1 MCQIDYT
8 EIRKKVLEVGIP
20 RGATKGQISQLHRAV
35 KYANSKNIQ
44 LNIRIAE

>member
-20 RGATKGQISQLHRAV
+20 RGAYKGTNISVAQSC
-35 KYANSKNIQ
+35 KIC
-44 LNIRIAE
+44 E